1 MSNLKSN
8 HLAIFTAVLALAG
21 CSSALSQEVPNTAVT
36 TQQGPDLVASLDG
49 QPPVDDPALDGAPSA
64 IVPETSA
71 PPPVPAPPVPPPP
84 VEKPVVRKLEARLTC
99 DIDVDRTSHG
109 IRVTPVVRSDRA
121 VSGEY
126 SLTITK
132 SGSGGS
138 SDISQGGPFDAARGE
153 RVALSASE
161 FSMERGARFKAVLKV
176 RADGREVCRE
186 ISS

>member
-1 MSNLKSN
+1 MSNLKTN
-8 HLAIFTAVLALAG
+8 HLKIFTAVLALAG
-21 CSSALSQEVPNTAVT
+21 CSSALSQEAPNTAVT
-36 TQQGPDLVASLDG
+36 TQQGPDVVASLDG
-49 QPPVDDPALDGAPSA
+49 QPPADGLARDGAPSA
-64 IVPETSA
+64 IVPETYA
-71 PPPVPAPPVPPPP
+71 PAPVPPLP
-84 VEKPVVRKLEARLTC
+84 VEKPVVRQVEARLTC
-99 DIDVDRTSHG
+99 AIDVERTPRG
-109 IRVTPVVRSDRA
+109 IRVTPVVWSDRA

-126 SLTITK
+126 SLVVTK

-138 SDISQGGPFDAARGE
+138 SDISQGGPFDAARHE